1 MCAAHK
7 FKPRASK
14 EALAPEESSREL
26 QERLLAQIADGA
38 VLCEEVERALGQN
51 RTPQLET
58 LVKVYRVLVLKLCVE
73 AQGAPSLLKLANELM
88 RPVLEWARLEE
99 KRKERELA
107 EQKYRD
113 QVEQAA
119 REKEGAGVAGALTSE
134 TLSKIERELNLL

>member
-1 MCAAHK
+1 MSAARK
-7 FKPRASK
+7 SKPRASK
-14 EALAPEESSREL
+14 EAAVSEESSQEL
-26 QERLLAQIADGA
+26 QERLLAQIAEGA
-38 VLCEEVERALGQN
+38 VLCEEVEQAFGEN

-58 LVKVYRVLVLKLCVE
+58 LVKLYRVLVLKLCVE
-73 AQGAPSLLKLANELM
+73 AQEAPTLLKLANELM

-119 REKEGAGVAGALTSE
+119 REKEGAGAAGALTTE
-134 TLSKIERELNLL
+134 TLAKIERELNLF